1 MGKALI
7 VVDVQNDFCP
17 GGSLAVSGGDDVAS
31 GITEFLTS
39 KRHDYALVIATQ
51 DWHPAA
57 SMLPGFSHFS
67 DEPDYIETW
76 PVHCVQGTAG
86 AEFHPELS
94 LTDDTTV
101 VRKGQTSAAYSGF
114 EGRDEHGTALADLLE
129 DRGIDTID
137 IVGLATDYCVKATA
151 LDAQRSGLSVRVLL
165 PLVAGVSPTS
175 TTEALDEMRGAGIT
189 IDEE

>member
-17 GGSLAVSGGDDVAS
+17 GGSLAVAGGDAVES
-31 GITEFLTS
+31 GITDFLTS
-39 KRHDYALVIATQ
+39 KRLDYALVIATQ
-51 DWHPAA
+51 DWHP
-57 SMLPGFSHFS
+57 STSLLPGFSHFS
-67 DEPDYIETW
+67 DEPNYVETW

-86 AEFHPELS
+86 AEFHPGLS
-94 LTDDTTV
+94 LPKGTRV

-129 DRGIDTID
+129 DRGIDTVD
-137 IVGLATDYCVKATA
+137 VVGLATDYCVKATA
-151 LDAQRSGLSVRVLL
+151 LDAQRSGLSVHVLL
-165 PLVAGVSPTS
+165 PLVAGVSPT
-175 TTEALDEMRGAGIT
+175 TTGGALDEMRDAGIT

>member
-17 GGSLAVSGGDDVAS
+17 GGSLAVAGGDDVAS

-39 KRHDYALVIATQ
+39 KRQDYELVIATQ

-67 DEPDYIETW
+67 DEPDYVETW

-86 AEFHPELS
+86 AEFHPRLS
-94 LTDDTTV
+94 LPNDTRV

-114 EGRDEHGTALADLLE
+114 EGRDDHGTTLGDLLE
-129 DRGIDTID
+129 DRGIDSVD

-165 PLVAGVSPTS
+165 PLVAGVSPT
-175 TTEALDEMRGAGIT
+175 TTAEALDEMRGAGVT
-189 IDEE
+189 TDEE